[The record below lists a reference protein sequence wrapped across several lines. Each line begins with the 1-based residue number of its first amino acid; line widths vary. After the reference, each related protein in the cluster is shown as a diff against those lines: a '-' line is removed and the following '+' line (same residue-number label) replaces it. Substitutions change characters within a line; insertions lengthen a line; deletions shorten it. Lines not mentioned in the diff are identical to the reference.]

1 MVTGCQMLTNAD
13 WLALWVSI
21 QLALVTVVVLLLVCT
36 PLAWV
41 LARRRWQG
49 QAFLEA
55 LLALPLVLPPSVLGF
70 YLLLMLGPDG
80 PGGWFAE
87 LGGLRSLAF
96 SFPGLVIGSVIY
108 SLPFVL
114 QPLKNAFASLESD
127 QLAMAA
133 VCGASPLDRFFSLVL
148 PQARLGYLSA
158 GMLGFA
164 HTLGEFG
171 VVLMIGGSLPGE
183 TRVASVALYEHVEAG
198 DYASA
203 HRLALVLLVVSL
215 IMLWWLFRWQRRR
228 SVGSWW

>member
-1 MVTGCQMLTNAD
+1 MLSNGD

-21 QLALVTVVVLLLVCT
+21 QLALTTVVVLLVLCT

-41 LARRRWQG
+41 LARRRWPG
-49 QAFLEA
+49 QALVEA
-55 LLALPLVLPPSVLGF
+55 VLALPLVLPPSVLGF
-70 YLLLMLGPDG
+70 YLLLLLGPDG
-80 PGGWFAE
+80 PGGWLAG
-87 LGGLRSLAF
+87 LSGLRSLAF

-114 QPLKNAFASLESD
+114 QPLKNAFASLDED
-127 QLAMAA
+127 QLAMAS
-133 VCGASPLDRFFSLVL
+133 VCGAGPRDRFISVVL

-158 GMLGFA
+158 AMLGFA

-198 DYASA
+198 DYANA
-203 HRLALVLLVVSL
+203 HRLALVLLLVSVV
-215 IMLWWLFRWQRRR
+215 MLWALFRWQRRR
-228 SVGSWW
+228 ASGGWL